1 MREGRW
7 TFYYLGMPTQTKTQT
22 PETPAPQAETAKQR
36 AQRKYMEKREKQ
48 GIKRVI
54 VDVPADQVS
63 TIKRVAKALRDGW
76 DIDGFSE

>member
-1 MREGRW
+1 
-7 TFYYLGMPTQTKTQT
+7 
-22 PETPAPQAETAKQR
+22 
-36 AQRKYMEKREKQ
+36 MEKREKQ